1 MFHRI
6 VHAVISRRCALHVM
20 LAGAACMAV
29 LTGPPAFA
37 QGAPPA
43 PAADL
48 ASPAGVAREGYA
60 LTPPAAEALE
70 ATLRTDPNDLAARAK
85 LLGFYFRQ
93 SGRTVARDVAIEARR
108 GHILW
113 LIENRPASAV
123 LGLSEATIDK
133 AGHALADPAGFAQ
146 VAAAWTEQATRKSG
160 EARVLGNAARFFL
173 LSDKERA
180 AAFLR
185 QAQRVEPDNPE
196 WRARLGQ
203 VLALAILG
211 VDMMN
216 QNGLPTSHDAA
227 EARSTFALHT
237 IDELTRSTDATVVGI
252 AGMLIG
258 QQGLMMSAMYGDK
271 FVVDHVALSDTFLAR
286 ARELEPQNPN
296 WSTVVEQLRSLRA
309 MRDQRK

>member
-1 MFHRI
+1 MFHRF
-6 VHAVISRRCALHVM
+6 VHAVISRRSAVAVM
-20 LAGAACMAV
+20 LASAAFMAV
-29 LTGPPAFA
+29 LSGPPAFA
-37 QGAPPA
+37 QGTPPV

-48 ASPAGVAREGYA
+48 ASPGAVAREGYA

-258 QQGLMMSAMYGDK
+258 QQGLMMSAMHRDK
-271 FVVDHVALSDTFLAR
+271 FTVDHIALSDRFLAR
-286 ARELEPQNPN
+286 ARELEPQNSN

-309 MRDQRK
+309 TRDQRK

>member
-1 MFHRI
+1 
-6 VHAVISRRCALHVM
+6 
-20 LAGAACMAV
+20 MAV

-37 QGAPPA
+37 QGTPPA

-48 ASPAGVAREGYA
+48 ASPAGVAREGYT
-60 LTPPAAEALE
+60 LTPAAAEALE
-70 ATLRTDPNDLAARAK
+70 VTLRTNPDDLAARAK

-93 SGRTVARDVAIEARR
+93 GGRTVARDVAIEARR

-133 AGHALADPAGFAQ
+133 AGHGLADPAGFAQ
-146 VAAAWTEQATRKSG
+146 VAAAWTEQATRKSRD
-160 EARVLGNAARFFL
+160 ARVLGNAARFFL

-185 QAQRVEPDNPE
+185 QAQQVEPDNPE
-196 WRARLGQ
+196 WRARLGH

-216 QNGLPTSHDAA
+216 QNGLPTSHNSA
-227 EARSTFALHT
+227 EARSAFALHT
-237 IDELTRSTDATVVGI
+237 IDEFTSSTDATVVGI

-258 QQGLMMSAMYGDK
+258 QQGLMLSAIYGDK
-271 FVVDHVALSDTFLAR
+271 FVVDHVVLSDTFLAR

-309 MRDQRK
+309 IRDQRK

>member
-1 MFHRI
+1 MFNRF
-6 VHAVISRRCALHVM
+6 VHAAISRRYALHV
-20 LAGAACMAV
+20 LFAAAACAAV
-29 LTGPPAFA
+29 PTGPPAFA
-37 QGAPPA
+37 QGVPPA

-60 LTPPAAEALE
+60 LTPAAAEALE

-93 SGRTVARDVAIEARR
+93 GGRAVARDVAIEARR

-123 LGLSEATIDK
+123 LGLSETTIDK
-133 AGHALADPAGFAQ
+133 AGHGFADPAGFAQ
-146 VAAAWTEQATRKSG
+146 VAAAWTEQTTRKDSD
-160 EARVLGNAARFFL
+160 ARVLGNAARFFL

-203 VLALAILG
+203 VFALAILG
-211 VDMMN
+211 VEMMN
-216 QNGLPTSHDAA
+216 QNGLPTSHNAA
-227 EARSTFALHT
+227 EARSTFAQHT
-237 IDELTRSTDATVVGI
+237 IDELTSSTDATVVGI

-271 FVVDHVALSDTFLAR
+271 FVVDHVGLSDRFLAR
-286 ARELEPQNPN
+286 ARELEPQNSN

-309 MRDQRK
+309 TRDQRK

>member
-1 MFHRI
+1 MFHPI
-6 VHAVISRRCALHVM
+6 AHAVISRCFALLVM

-29 LTGPPAFA
+29 LTGPPASA
-37 QGAPPA
+37 QGKPPA
-43 PAADL
+43 SAADL
-48 ASPAGVAREGYA
+48 ASPAGVAREGYT
-60 LTPPAAEALE
+60 LTPAAAEALE
-70 ATLRTDPNDLAARAK
+70 ATLTTNPNDLAARTK

-93 SGRTVARDVAIEARR
+93 GGRAVARDAAIETRR
-108 GHILW
+108 RHILW

-123 LGLSEATIDK
+123 FDLSETTIDK
-133 AGHALADPAGFAQ
+133 AGHGLADPVGFAQ
-146 VAAAWTEQATRKSG
+146 VAAAWTEQAKRESG
-160 EARVLGNAARFFL
+160 NARVLGNAARFFL

-185 QAQRVEPDNPE
+185 QAQQAEPDNPQ
-196 WRARLGQ
+196 WRARIGQ
-203 VLALAILG
+203 VLALAVLG

-216 QNGLPTSHDAA
+216 QNGLPTSHNSA
-227 EARSTFALHT
+227 EARNAFALRT
-237 IDELTRSTDATVVGI
+237 IDELRRSTDAIMVGT

-271 FVVDHVALSDTFLAR
+271 FAVDHIALSDALLAR

-296 WSTVVEQLRSLRA
+296 WPNVVEQLRSLRA